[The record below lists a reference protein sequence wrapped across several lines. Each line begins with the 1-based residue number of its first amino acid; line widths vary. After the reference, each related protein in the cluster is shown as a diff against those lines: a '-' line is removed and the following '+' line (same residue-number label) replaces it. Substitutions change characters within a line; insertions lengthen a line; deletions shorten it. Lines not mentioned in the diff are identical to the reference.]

1 MQPTKNPT
9 ALIIL
14 DGFGYSSLPD
24 NAIACAYK
32 PHLTKWFQEYPYA
45 FLHASGSHVGLL
57 PGLMGNSEVGHMTI
71 GAGKII
77 PQPVKI
83 IDDAIKNKS
92 FFNNSILK
100 NNLEELH
107 KSGNNLHLMGLLSN
121 AGVHAYQDHL
131 HTFIKVA
138 VDHKI
143 NQIYLHPFL
152 DGRDSDPQQAYQF
165 LTKLSDFIK
174 NFPTVIIGSIS
185 GRFYGMDRDQ
195 NWDRTEQSYRMLTE
209 EQSVKFTTWQKA
221 LGHYYTQGI
230 IDEFIPPTQLNTQS
244 IIQNGDGI
252 IFFNTRPDRA
262 RQLTQA
268 FVDPTFNKFVTKKL
282 KFTFFITPVPYFN
295 PFDSAQGLASSLR
308 TASAD
313 KQGPST
319 SLRMNGEVTFSVHPE
334 RPEGVEALFI
344 PPQPKT
350 TLMDALAQQGLTTFS
365 IAETEKYAHVTYFFR
380 GGREQPLSTEK
391 QVLIPSIKTKTY
403 ADFPCMSAKEIT
415 QTVIHSLERDPKDF
429 YLINYANADMV
440 GHSGNYAATV
450 KAIEC
455 LDEQLG
461 ILYNEIIEQR
471 NGTIY
476 ITADHGNAEAVIK
489 DRIHTQH
496 TTNKV
501 PFLMLRKDLQG
512 KQQELPL
519 NELADIRWFIEKNCY
534 D

>member
-1 MQPTKNPT
+1 MQPTKKPT

-14 DGFGYSSLPD
+14 DGFGYSYSPD

-57 PGLMGNSEVGHMTI
+57 SGLMGNSEVGHLTI
-71 GAGKII
+71 GAGEII

-92 FFNNSILK
+92 FFNNSIFT
-100 NNLEELH
+100 NNLEKLH
-107 KSGNNLHLMGLLSN
+107 KSGDNLHLMGLLSN

-131 HTFIKVA
+131 HTFIKTA

-174 NFPTVIIGSIS
+174 NFPTVIIGSIT
-185 GRFYGMDRDQ
+185 GRFYAMDRDN
-195 NWDRTEQSYRMLTE
+195 NWDRTEQSYRVLTE
-209 EQSVKFTTWQKA
+209 AQVIQYTTWQEA
-221 LGHYYTQGI
+221 LDHYYAEQIT
-230 IDEFIPPTQLNTQS
+230 DEFIPPTQLNTQS
-244 IIQNGDGI
+244 IINNDDGI

-295 PFDSAQGLASSLR
+295 PFDSAQGLAPSLR
-308 TASAD
+308 SPILN
-313 KQGPST
+313 KQQSKE
-319 SLRMNGEVTFSVHPE
+319 LRRARQGE
-334 RPEGVEALFI
+334 RARKVEIKSIFT
-344 PPQPKT
+344 PTPPKT

-380 GGREQPLSTEK
+380 GGREQPLPTET

-415 QTVIHSLERDPKDF
+415 QAVVHSLERDPKDF

-440 GHSGNYAATV
+440 GHSGNFAATI

-455 LDEQLG
+455 LDKQLG

-519 NELADIRWFIEKNCY
+519 NELADIRWFIEKKLL
-534 D
+534 